1 MIQWF
6 KNLAWI
12 VQIRWIIYT
21 NRRNKNYGW
30 DDVPPPPKDDLP
42 W

>member
-1 MIQWF
+1 MINWL

-21 NRRNKNYGW
+21 NKTRRKNNGW
-30 DDVPPPPKDDLP
+30 DHDVPPPPSL
-42 W
+42 

>member
-12 VQIRWIIYT
+12 VQIRWIIFT
-21 NRRNKNYGW
+21 ARKRHKDYGW
-30 DDVPPPPKDDLP
+30 DDNVPPPPSI
-42 W
+42 

>member
-1 MIQWF
+1 MIKWF

-21 NRRNKNYGW
+21 SKTRRKNYGW
-30 DDVPPPPKDDLP
+30 DDEVPPPPSV
-42 W
+42 